1 MISRSSRPAT
11 SSPNF
16 SGRGTSHVASC
27 LAWLVPA
34 RRAPPS
40 RAYVARARYVAP
52 PCLGSHTMQS
62 RRLIFSACLL
72 IVAITLL
79 QALFGLTSS
88 HVPLHRRPE
97 VKRPAD
103 TDPVRRAAEEL
114 RIESVR
120 KVAAELRTENKRL
133 RLDNERLRSAV
144 DGHGEQANSGQAQ
157 KRTPT
162 EEPPP
167 TETTPR
173 SSWSEGCCE
182 GPAVAESAATGRAHA
197 DCAVTP
203 DEQRRQLLSYIDR
216 DAASSTAMCVT
227 SVCRA
232 AARARRGLPVA
243 KHTANG
249 RAWLGSGLALGL
261 GLGSGLGLG

>member
-1 MISRSSRPAT
+1 
-11 SSPNF
+11 
-16 SGRGTSHVASC
+16 
-27 LAWLVPA
+27 
-34 RRAPPS
+34 
-40 RAYVARARYVAP
+40 
-52 PCLGSHTMQS
+52 MQS

-203 DEQRRQLLSYIDR
+203 DEQRRQLLSYIDG

-243 KHTANG
+243 QHTANG
-249 RAWLGSGLALGL
+249 RAWLGLGLALALELGL
-261 GLGSGLGLG
+261 GLGLGLG

>member
-1 MISRSSRPAT
+1 
-11 SSPNF
+11 
-16 SGRGTSHVASC
+16 
-27 LAWLVPA
+27 
-34 RRAPPS
+34 
-40 RAYVARARYVAP
+40 
-52 PCLGSHTMQS
+52 MQS
-62 RRLIFSACLL
+62 RRLIFSACML

-157 KRTPT
+157 RRPPA

-167 TETTPR
+167 TETTHR

-249 RAWLGSGLALGL
+249 RAWLGSGLGLAL
-261 GLGSGLGLG
+261 GLGSGLGLGLG

>member
-1 MISRSSRPAT
+1 
-11 SSPNF
+11 
-16 SGRGTSHVASC
+16 
-27 LAWLVPA
+27 
-34 RRAPPS
+34 
-40 RAYVARARYVAP
+40 
-52 PCLGSHTMQS
+52 MQS

-97 VKRPAD
+97 VKRHAD

-114 RIESVR
+114 RIESIR

-157 KRTPT
+157 KPPPT

-167 TETTPR
+167 PTETTHR

-197 DCAVTP
+197 DCVVAP

-216 DAASSTAMCVT
+216 EAARSTALCVT

-232 AARARRGLPVA
+232 ATRARRGLPVA

-249 RAWLGSGLALGL
+249 RAFIVLTHVPPG
-261 GLGSGLGLG
+261 